1 MQLKCLSCKS
11 ANHFIAQ
18 CPLINYIPNKDS
30 ILYRFNVS
38 EPQLRAKYEKR
49 RLNRSDCRGN
59 YRLIQIKAFEF
70 KGNHLEELSKRS
82 SSYEHSENELE
93 SKNSQ
98 TLENIEEHSNETSP
112 QLKMAMER
120 SQMKSSKD
128 SKENHHNNKE
138 FKEKSHKNLSNP
150 ASPMIP
156 SETKFKNLRI
166 QIEKI
171 DKNKIKTQEEP
182 PKFPEKSIEY
192 IGEKN
197 SNPRIPM
204 INAFGEKSPNSKV
217 FGERTPNSKFQV
229 LNAFGERT
237 PNSKLQMLNAFGGNA
252 NSGNLKR
259 RESKLIEIKSS
270 GLRKDMHKGDSKG
283 ESSKSINLSDETFFK
298 IMDFEHAKD
307 YKFYYPHNNHLRVIK
322 HLQRTKS
329 KKKNPKKS
337 ISSSRNFFS
346 GLLAKSP
353 FLSSA
358 KRRERERENNRKIS
372 IKIDGNSNNE
382 AFTSKME
389 IQSALSNDKILN
401 IAYP

>member
-11 ANHFIAQ
+11 PHHFIAQ

-30 ILYRFNVS
+30 VLHRFNAS
-38 EPQLRAKYEKR
+38 ESQLRVKFEKR
-49 RLNRSDCRGN
+49 RLNRSDCRSN
-59 YRLIQIKAFEF
+59 YRLIQLKAFEF
-70 KGNHLEELSKRS
+70 KSNHLEELSKRS
-82 SSYEHSENELE
+82 SSYEHSENEEE

-120 SQMKSSKD
+120 SQMKSSN
-128 SKENHHNNKE
+128 ENHINNKE
-138 FKEKSHKNLSNP
+138 LKEGGRSHKNISNP
-150 ASPMIP
+150 TSPMIP

-171 DKNKIKTQEEP
+171 DKNKLKTQEEP
-182 PKFPEKSIEY
+182 PKFPEKSLEY
-192 IGEKN
+192 IGDRN

-204 INAFGEKSPNSKV
+204 LNAFGDRSPNSKIPILNT
-217 FGERTPNSKFQV
+217 FGERTPNSKFPM

-237 PNSKLQMLNAFGGNA
+237 PNSKLPIPNS

-259 RESKLIEIKSS
+259 RESKLNEIKSS

-283 ESSKSINLSDETFFK
+283 ESTKSINLSDEPIFK
-298 IMDFEHAKD
+298 IMDFEYAKD

-329 KKKNPKKS
+329 KKKGPKKS
-337 ISSSRNFFS
+337 ISSSKNFFS

-358 KRRERERENNRKIS
+358 RRRERERENNRKIS
-372 IKIDGNSNNE
+372 IKLDGNNE
-382 AFTSKME
+382 GLASKMDL
-389 IQSALSNDKILN
+389 QSALSNDKILN
-401 IAYP
+401 IAYT